1 MSYIQEPGQPP
12 GYPPEQPPTR
22 LASDVEPEPTNE
34 VVVVPRQKRT
44 SVWAT
49 PAGIFV
55 GTLVL
60 ALLTFGSSVALLTR
74 VGVVASPDDDDVTV
88 TIAPT
93 RTATAASATIRV
105 TAGPGLAERMDTGG
119 YRVTFTWTLEGA
131 REGDSALLRFSI
143 GSRVVTEQRG
153 ALDAN
158 VFSASTGRFTVTT
171 AQECTAD
178 GWSAEIVSIR
188 NLTPVGEATSS
199 AAGVTCR

>member
-1 MSYIQEPGQPP
+1 MTYRQEPGQPP
-12 GYPPEQPPTR
+12 TQPP
-22 LASDVEPEPTNE
+22 SEEEPELRSE
-34 VVVVPRQKRT
+34 VVVVPRQQRPA
-44 SVWAT
+44 VWAT

-55 GTLVL
+55 GVLIL

-74 VGVVASPDDDDVTV
+74 VGVVASPDDDDAIV

-93 RTATAASATIRV
+93 RTATAAPATIRV
-105 TAGPGLAERMDTGG
+105 TAGPALAERMDTGG

-131 REGDSALLRFSI
+131 REGDSALLRFGI
-143 GSRVVTEQRG
+143 GSRVVSEQRG
-153 ALDAN
+153 ALDPN
-158 VFSASTGRFTVTT
+158 VFVASTGRFTVTT

-188 NLTPVGEATSS
+188 NLTPVGEATSR

>member
-1 MSYIQEPGQPP
+1 MSYRQEPGQPP
-12 GYPPEQPPTR
+12 TQRPSE
-22 LASDVEPEPTNE
+22 VEPEPTNP
-34 VVVVPRQKRT
+34 VIVVPRQKRT

-55 GTLVL
+55 GALLL

-74 VGVVASPDDDDVTV
+74 VGVVASPDDEDVIV

-93 RTATAASATIRV
+93 RTATAAPATIRV
-105 TAGPGLAERMDTGG
+105 TAGPGLAERLDSGG
-119 YRVTFTWTLEGA
+119 YQVTFTWTLEGA
-131 REGDSALLRFSI
+131 REGDSALLRFGI
-143 GSRVVTEQRG
+143 GSRVVSEQRG
-153 ALDAN
+153 AMDAN

-188 NLTPVGEATSS
+188 NITPVGEPTSR